1 MRSLQ
6 QAREAVDQCPNN
18 DAAWFSLGMSLLKT
32 TSLTENDLAKAGHA
46 LRKSIAIREQQKLP
60 CPDARFNYG
69 MLCRLRLDF

>member
-46 LRKSIAIREQQKLP
+46 LRKSIAIREQ
-60 CPDARFNYG
+60 
-69 MLCRLRLDF
+69 